1 MKKES
6 KRAKNKWDKARISYD
21 YAKKYLA
28 KKEETE
34 KYSLSIIDLI
44 LISNFKGGSASIC
57 EPIDSAQKRLLQYS
71 EKLKEIAKRFG
82 TANLSNLS
90 KESLEKLAEMAF
102 SFILMTKEVET
113 EIDGFGPS
121 YASALLNIY
130 FPELLPIID
139 RRVLNGAEIEGVK
152 LDSQKQV
159 INIERHYKDYIT
171 YCHNWLQQSS
181 HSLETLDR
189 ELFSAELQDRFK
201 RKTRTK

>member
-1 MKKES
+1 MKTES
-6 KRAKNKWDKARISYD
+6 DKALKRWNKARISYD

-28 KKEETE
+28 KKEENE

-57 EPIDSAQKRLLQYS
+57 EPMDSAQKRLIKYS
-71 EKLKEIAKRFG
+71 EKLKQIAKHFG
-82 TANLSNLS
+82 TENLSNLS
-90 KESLEKLAEMAF
+90 KENLEKLAEMAF
-102 SFILMTKEVET
+102 SFIWMTKEPET

-139 RRVLNGAEIEGVK
+139 RRVLNGAEIKGVMF
-152 LDSQKQV
+152 DSQKQV
-159 INIERHYKDYIT
+159 VNIERHYKDYIT
-171 YCHNWLQQSS
+171 YCHNRLQKSS

-189 ELFSAELQDRFK
+189 ELFSAELQGRFK